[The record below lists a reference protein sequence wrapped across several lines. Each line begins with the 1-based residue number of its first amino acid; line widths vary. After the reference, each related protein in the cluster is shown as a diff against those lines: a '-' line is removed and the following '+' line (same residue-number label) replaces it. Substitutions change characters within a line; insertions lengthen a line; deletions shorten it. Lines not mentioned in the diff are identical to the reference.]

1 MLFFALSDDIQ
12 SAKEKLTIKENDEF
26 VIVFPG
32 DGDIRSPGNYNL
44 VLWNF
49 QSAKQSNNWLL
60 AVLIT
65 VIIV

>member
-32 DGDIRSPGNYNL
+32 DGDIKSPGNYNQEL
-44 VLWNF
+44 VWFKHSKLF
-49 QSAKQSNNWLL
+49 GD
-60 AVLIT
+60 
-65 VIIV
+65 